1 MSATPI
7 PRSLAL
13 TIYGDLDISSIKQVP
28 SVRKPIDTRW
38 CRNEDQ
44 KSNAYEKVLSE

>member
-13 TIYGDLDISSIKQVP
+13 TIYGDLDISTITSMPSGRKQIKTKWIKNEKR
-28 SVRKPIDTRW
+28 VRID
-38 CRNEDQ
+38 
-44 KSNAYEKVLSE
+44 A